1 MDKKNFTILLV
12 STVLAAFLGAFWAVY
27 LSRPPHPPLGMNP
40 PMPIAEQE
48 KMMEQ
53 QEDYFEKFNHD
64 FDELVE
70 HSPARGSFIS
80 INNAGLKTEE
90 TKDMYKII
98 VDLKPFNN
106 DEKNVNVKTHGK
118 TVSISAQYKSKD
130 KNEYSSSQ
138 FHQEL
143 MLPTKID
150 ANAVKEE
157 KKGDSLIITIP
168 KIEN

>member
-1 MDKKNFTILLV
+1 MDKKNFTILLA

-27 LSRPPHPPLGMNP
+27 LSRPPHPPLGVKP

-48 KMMEQ
+48 KMMAQ

-70 HSPARGSFIS
+70 NSPTRGSFIS
-80 INNAGLKTEE
+80 INNFGLKTEE

-106 DEKNVNVKTHGK
+106 DEKNVIVKVKGNTLHIK
-118 TVSISAQYKSKD
+118 AQYKSENKH
-130 KNEYSSSQ
+130 EYSSSQ
-138 FHQEL
+138 FHQAL
-143 MLPTKID
+143 TFPSKID
-150 ANAVKEE
+150 ANAIKQE
-157 KKGDSLIITIP
+157 KKDDSLIITIP
-168 KIEN
+168 KKD

>member
-27 LSRPPHPPLGMNP
+27 LSRPPHPPLGMSS

-48 KMMEQ
+48 KMMDEQ
-53 QEDYFEKFNHD
+53 EEYLEKFNHD

-90 TKDMYKII
+90 TKNMYKII

-106 DEKNVNVKTHGK
+106 DEKNVIIKVKGNTIH
-118 TVSISAQYKSKD
+118 ISAQYKSKD

-138 FHQEL
+138 FHQAL
-143 MLPTKID
+143 TFPTKIND
-150 ANAVKEE
+150 KAIKQE

-168 KIEN
+168 KKD